1 MIKNRVTQISPMA
14 LWVELTAGRLR
25 RLPHAGCKVPT
36 FRCHKLD
43 PESPIALKEYSL
55 IHNMNPLNN
64 LGYVL
69 SLYLRGIGLSGE
81 LDCVMDPCPPDQ
93 HESTLE
99 TQEAM

>member
-1 MIKNRVTQISPMA
+1 MQAARSQPFDVT
-14 LWVELTAGRLR
+14 
-25 RLPHAGCKVPT
+25 
-36 FRCHKLD
+36 D

-64 LGYVL
+64 LGYIL
-69 SLYLRGIGLSGE
+69 SLYLRCIGLSGE

-99 TQEAM
+99 TQEAMLGSMLCCLYDKRDREPSKKP